1 MEKYINFHDR
11 KISYKLKVS
20 SRARYIRLAVYCGG
34 ELVVTA
40 PKNVKENMI
49 EKFIYSKIG
58 WVIDKIDKL
67 SNVAKPLT
75 KKESNTEYLKHKEMA
90 HGLAKAKLEKFNEVY
105 KFKYSQIIIRNQK
118 TRWGSCSRNGNINFN
133 YKIAT
138 IPERLADYIVVH
150 ELCHLG
156 EFNHSPRFWSL
167 VAKTI
172 PNYLNLRKELKEIRS
187 L

>member
-11 KISYKLKVS
+11 KISYTLKVS
-20 SRARYIRLAVYCGG
+20 SRARYMRLAVYCGG

-40 PKNVKENMI
+40 PKSVKENMI
-49 EKFIYSKIG
+49 EKFIYSKSD

-67 SNVAKPLT
+67 SNVAKSLT
-75 KKESNTEYLKHKEMA
+75 KNESNIEDLKHKEMA
-90 HGLAKAKLEKFNEVY
+90 RGLAKAKLEKFNEFY
-105 KFKYSQIIIRNQK
+105 KFKYNQISVRNQK
-118 TRWGSCSRNGNINFN
+118 TRWGSCSRKGNLNFN

-138 IPERLADYIVVH
+138 ISEQLADYIVVH

-156 EFNHSPRFWSL
+156 EFNHSPRFWNL
-167 VAKTI
+167 VGKTL